1 MKVSLKPFTVEC
13 EESEAWWADDTL
25 TGICI
30 LCGATHEGECEPD
43 ARNYYCTECGNK
55 GVYGFS
61 ELVMMGKVSI
71 TD

>member
-1 MKVSLKPFTVEC
+1 MKITLKPFHVVC
-13 EESEAWWADDTL
+13 CESEAWCADDTL

-43 ARNYYCTECGNK
+43 ARGYYCTECGVNA
-55 GVYGFS
+55 VYGFS

-71 TD
+71 KD